1 MKIKVHVK
9 PGARGPESLELTEDG
24 IYVVRIK
31 AKPVDGAA
39 NQAVIKFIAA
49 EFGVKANRVRITSG
63 FSSRIKYLEIDT
75 EI

>member
-1 MKIKVHVK
+1 MAVLPIIVAPDPRLK
-9 PGARGPESLELTEDG
+9 
-24 IYVVRIK
+24 IK

-63 FSSRIKYLEIDT
+63 FTSRIKYLEIDT

>member
-9 PGARGPESLELTEDG
+9 PGAKGPESLALTEDG
-24 IYVVRIK
+24 IYVVKIK

-49 EFGVKANRVRITSG
+49 EFGVKPNRVRITSG
-63 FSSRIKYLEIDT
+63 FKSRIKYLEIDT

>member
-9 PGARGPESLELTEDG
+9 PGAKGPESLALTEDG
-24 IYVVRIK
+24 IYVVKIK

-39 NQAVIKFIAA
+39 NQAMIQFIAA
-49 EFGVKANRVRITSG
+49 EFGVKSNRVKITSG
-63 FSSRIKYLEIDT
+63 FKSRIKYLEIDT

>member
-9 PGARGPESLELTEDG
+9 PGAKGPESLALTEDG
-24 IYVVRIK
+24 IYVVKIK

-39 NQAVIKFIAA
+39 NQAVIKFISAK
-49 EFGVKANRVRITSG
+49 FGVKPNRVRITSG
-63 FSSRIKYLEIDT
+63 FKSRIKYLEIDT

>member
-1 MKIKVHVK
+1 
-9 PGARGPESLELTEDG
+9 
-24 IYVVRIK
+24 VVRIK

-63 FSSRIKYLEIDT
+63 FTSRIKYLEIDN